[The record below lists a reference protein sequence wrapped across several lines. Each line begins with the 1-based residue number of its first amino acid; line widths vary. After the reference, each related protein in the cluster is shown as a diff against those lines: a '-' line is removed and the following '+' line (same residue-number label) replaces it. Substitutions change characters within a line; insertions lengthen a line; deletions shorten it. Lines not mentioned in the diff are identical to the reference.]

1 MNRHLIKSFIFTTMF
16 GGVFC
21 LSAPAV
27 SQAIQPVAADKEPDY
42 TSQQAW
48 QGGMQSGAG
57 NFMANCVTCH
67 GPEGKGDGVLAD
79 SLDVKPKDLTNKPII
94 SARTDEYLFKV
105 IKNGGVSVGLSES
118 MPPWSTTFSDKE
130 IRNLVQHIRT
140 DICKCK
146 YSGKK

>member
-1 MNRHLIKSFIFTTMF
+1 MNCYPIKSFIFIAMF

-21 LSAPAV
+21 LSASAV
-27 SQAIQPVAADKEPDY
+27 SQEVQLAVVDKEPDY

-79 SLDVKPKDLTNKPII
+79 SLNEKPRDLTNKSIL
-94 SARTDEYLFKV
+94 SARSDEYFFKV

-118 MPPWSTTFSDKE
+118 MPPWGTTFSDKE
-130 IRNLVQHIRT
+130 IRNVVQYIRDT
-140 DICKCK
+140 ICKCEYK
-146 YSGKK
+146 GK